1 VVGEW
6 LEGGEMASEDTVC
19 RMLHYVSTGA
29 GESCK
34 SIKVVFFIA
43 QSAENIGGTGPYG

>member
-1 VVGEW
+1 MGEW
-6 LEGGEMASEDTVC
+6 CEGGKMASEGMVC
-19 RMLHYVSTGA
+19 RMLRYISTGA

>member
-1 VVGEW
+1 
-6 LEGGEMASEDTVC
+6 MASEDMVC
-19 RMLHYVSTGA
+19 RMLHYISTGT

-43 QSAENIGGTGPYG
+43 QSAEKNGGTGSYG